1 MSNYGPGG
9 AGKTRDIDTCL
20 TIASYANRIADLA
33 AQTEVKDMAREVW
46 DINQALTAMKQAFRE
61 CHDRGNKVIMI
72 GNGGSSAI
80 ASHVAID
87 YTKNGGIRTISLN
100 DFPTITCL
108 SNDFGYANV
117 FSKQLE
123 YYAMPGDVVVCIST
137 GGKSQN
143 IRNAAL
149 TAGRTMG
156 LKTYTFT
163 GMHDDNPLRSAG
175 DLNFYVRSFDYGI
188 VEITHLILLHHLC
201 PCRI

>member
-9 AGKTRDIDTCL
+9 AGKVGAIDGCL
-20 TIASYANRIADLA
+20 TMASYANRIADLA
-33 AQTEVKDMAREVW
+33 ARAEIKDMAMEVW
-46 DINQALTAMKQAFRE
+46 DVNKALTAMKQAFRE
-61 CHDRGNKVIMI
+61 CHDRGDKVILL

-80 ASHVAID
+80 ASHMAID
-87 YTKNGGIRTISLN
+87 YTKNCGIRAISLN

-123 YYAMPGDVVVCIST
+123 YYARQGDVVVCIST

-143 IRNAAL
+143 IRNAAH
-149 TAGRTMG
+149 TAGRIMG

-188 VEITHLILLHHLC
+188 VEITHLILLH
-201 PCRI
+201 RICQSAI